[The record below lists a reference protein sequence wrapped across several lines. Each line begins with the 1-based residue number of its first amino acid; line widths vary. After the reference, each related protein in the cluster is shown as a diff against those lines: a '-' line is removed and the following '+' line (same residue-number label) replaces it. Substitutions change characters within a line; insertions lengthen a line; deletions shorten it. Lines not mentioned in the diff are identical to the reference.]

1 MLVHV
6 YRNLHK
12 KVWSIMQ
19 KGKVIAH
26 APCLELQGC
35 IFRVR
40 PGGLARC
47 RREGR
52 KNVHAFAVGELLSQ
66 EPASLPES
74 AGWHRVSYNPFAN
87 DTFVRPD
94 TGCPVHE
101 ADAVY
106 FGADGTC
113 LARCFQKGACA

>member
-12 KVWSIMQ
+12 RVWSIMV
-19 KGKVIAH
+19 KGKIIAH
-26 APCLELQGC
+26 APCVQLTGC
-35 IFRVR
+35 VFRVR

-52 KNVHAFAVGELLSQ
+52 KNVHAFAVGELISQ
-66 EPASLPES
+66 EPAPMPCGTEWCRL
-74 AGWHRVSYNPFAN
+74 RYDPFTN

-101 ADAVY
+101 AGAVY

-113 LARCFQKGACA
+113 LARQ